1 MKSILFMDDD
11 PSIRDGIAAILK
23 LEGYDVDLASDGN
36 EAIELYT
43 RRKQNAKPYDAVIM
57 DLTIPGGMGG
67 RIAISELL
75 KIDPGVRA
83 IVTSGYYADPV
94 VANYS
99 QFGFIDVVVKPYKI
113 GKLVEAITRAAG
125 R

>member
-23 LEGYDVDLASDGN
+23 LEGYEVDLACDGN
-36 EAIELYT
+36 EAIELYC
-43 RRKQNAKPYDAVIM
+43 RRKQQSKPYDAVIM

-67 RIAISELL
+67 RIAVSELL
-75 KIDPGVRA
+75 KIDPNVRA

-94 VANYS
+94 VADYS
-99 QFGFIDVVVKPYKI
+99 QFGFVDAVIKPYKI
-113 GKLVEAITRAAG
+113 GEIMEAITRVTG